1 MIMKAMVKSWRRLKG
16 KSRVLMM
23 MMMMMSGGTG
33 EVEISKVSPFRASAQ
48 V

>member
-23 MMMMMSGGTG
+23 MMMSGGTG
-33 EVEISKVSPFRASAQ
+33 EVEISKVSPSRASAQ

>member
-23 MMMMMSGGTG
+23 MMMMSGGTG
-33 EVEISKVSPFRASAQ
+33 EVEISKVSPSRASAQ